1 MKKGDMK
8 IRQKI
13 IEIGSI
19 LFWKNKIAAG
29 LIYSSLVINLLVWIG
44 LLALIKKSQEV
55 LIVHYNVFFG
65 IDRIVNLIEKNS
77 LGEIFLVPMGGL
89 VFLLLSIVVAIF
101 LIIQFDDNSEI
112 KMGRNVFISNR
123 SISFVGSRLL
133 LIGAWLLQL
142 ILLIYLVAIELIN
155 K

>member
-1 MKKGDMK
+1 MK

-142 ILLIYLVAIELIN
+142 ILLVYLVAIELIN